1 MCMKDIASRKGPSWL
16 RMLGMDA
23 PPNLELRAN
32 TSRRAMLHDDND
44 YPEPEKFDP
53 NRFLD
58 KDGKLDPNV
67 MDPAR
72 IAFGFGRRCVTCLK
86 AFMPRFFLSHHILV
100 LPHALAC
107 SFHPQGFANVHSNR
121 ICPGS
126 HISQST
132 LWLVAASILA
142 TFNITKALDESGKEV
157 EPGYEYITGLLL

>member
-1 MCMKDIASRKGPSWL
+1 MKDITSRKGPSWL

-23 PPNLELRAN
+23 PSNLELGAN

-72 IAFGFGRRCVTCLK
+72 IAFGFGRRCVNRLK
-86 AFMPRFFLSHHILV
+86 AFMPRFFLSTT
-100 LPHALAC
+100 
-107 SFHPQGFANVHSNR
+107 FWF
-121 ICPGS
+121 S
-126 HISQST
+126 HIPSH
-132 LWLVAASILA
+132 AR
-142 TFNITKALDESGKEV
+142 FPP
-157 EPGYEYITGLLL
+157 PGLC